1 MITAACL
8 QCFFMHD
15 VTDIFVF
22 TKNLARKFSKSPSSM
37 IMQYIDAS
45 CLNNKII
52 MMMFQFIVN
61 FPDTCQLELLRHLR
75 RPHGV
80 SSTRLQTSYV
90 VISLNVENQKLKR
103 AGLGCGQGMT

>member
-22 TKNLARKFSKSPSSM
+22 TKNFARKFSKSPSSM

-61 FPDTCQLELLRHLR
+61 FQCQH
-75 RPHGV
+75 PQ
-80 SSTRLQTSYV
+80 LQLITLMPASW
-90 VISLNVENQKLKR
+90 ILNIIIKD
-103 AGLGCGQGMT
+103 AM